1 MDSSMDREGKVI
13 DLAARAR
20 QREAAFRALVDQ
32 VTKQMHYALVPIRT
46 SILLARRDCRLPDIE

>member
-1 MDSSMDREGKVI
+1 MDSSQEPEGNVI

-20 QREAAFRALVDQ
+20 QREAAFLSLVDQ
-32 VTKQMHYALVPIRT
+32 VTRQMHYALMPIRT